1 MINPHTK
8 ARPIQHVMHTGVS
21 DSRKSI
27 GNTMD
32 ELAEHSQV
40 VMGTPEEP
48 HARHSTVAAE
58 TDAKLS
64 KMAPAD
70 SEANKTAAE
79 IDSKTRMSENPQ
91 TRLSRVLSLE
101 KQPTE
106 KQQAAINLVHSA
118 TTSITGLGPTSEENA
133 HAIQERKAYRM
144 TRLESEID
152 GPRKANDRLECHD
165 RLHEQPLEQQHLHD
179 LNKHRGSHRIV
190 IEKPHMKRSE
200 LRAIHDHD
208 IQEQAMRA
216 MQGAQKKARDMSE
229 RYEASQRTCRDLE
242 KEISTLKGTV
252 RSMQSAQ
259 MESADATR
267 WPSQSASTIEHKLK
281 VLLSHVRQ
289 WANRHAKLPFEELS
303 DNQTFRTTVN
313 GLVDRGCVADPARLL
328 ECLMR
333 SKGMQRPG
341 KASSLLLTAAVTC
354 EIMQKIIGD
363 PFFAFTGQPQEHAL
377 PADCGQALTMLL
389 GWLKDSKSWRS
400 SEFVSFRD

>member
-1 MINPHTK
+1 
-8 ARPIQHVMHTGVS
+8 
-21 DSRKSI
+21 
-27 GNTMD
+27 
-32 ELAEHSQV
+32 
-40 VMGTPEEP
+40 MGTPEEP

-64 KMAPAD
+64 RMAPAD

-79 IDSKTRMSENPQ
+79 IDSKTRMSENQ
-91 TRLSRVLSLE
+91 QIRLSPVLPLE

-106 KQQAAINLVHSA
+106 KQQVAINPVHSA

-133 HAIQERKAYRM
+133 HAIQERKDYRM

-165 RLHEQPLEQQHLHD
+165 RLPEQPLEQQHLHD
-179 LNKHRGSHRIV
+179 LNKHRDSNRIV
-190 IEKPHMKRSE
+190 IERPHLKRSE

-229 RYEASQRTCRDLE
+229 RYEASQRICRELE

-303 DNQTFRTTVN
+303 DNQTFITTVN

-363 PFFAFTGQPQEHAL
+363 PFFAFTGQPQEHTL
-377 PADCGQALTMLL
+377 PANCGQALTMLL
-389 GWLKDSKSWRS
+389 EWLKDSKSWRS